1 MHRRSVQT
9 ESQLCQRALNS
20 SPPPHSDPAAPLP
33 CRQMETLPYPQG
45 LPPLQIPS
53 EQQALR
59 RPLQFQTLLPLQHP
73 PHPQGLPPLQIPSA
87 QQDQRPSLQF
97 QTLLPLQYLPH
108 PQGLPPLQIPSEQQD
123 QRPPLQFQ
131 TLRPLQSLP
140 HPQGLPPLQIPS
152 GQQALRL
159 SSGPSL
165 HSLFHCLKGHQ
176 ANPPIP
182 RRIGLTPRARTL

>member
-1 MHRRSVQT
+1 
-9 ESQLCQRALNS
+9 
-20 SPPPHSDPAAPLP
+20 
-33 CRQMETLPYPQG
+33 METLPYPQR

-73 PHPQGLPPLQIPSA
+73 PHPQGLPPLQIPSE

-108 PQGLPPLQIPSEQQD
+108 PQGLPPLQIPS
-123 QRPPLQFQ
+123 
-131 TLRPLQSLP
+131 
-140 HPQGLPPLQIPS
+140 

-165 HSLFHCLKGHQ
+165 HSLSHGWNGHQ

-182 RRIGLTPRARTL
+182 RRIGLTPRARTLYNGTAPLRSVIQNLRSLPHS